1 MSDQGCRSGWPPR
14 RASRINPAERRI
26 LDKTL
31 VQNCRELAH
40 QVEIGRFRLASHVV
54 GLTSAALKQDL
65 FDRAA
70 MVMDMEPVAH
80 LKAIAI
86 DGERLALEDVQD
98 DERNQLLRVLVGA
111 VIVRAV

>member
-1 MSDQGCRSGWPPR
+1 MGDQGCRSAWPPR
-14 RASRINPAERRI
+14 RTSRIPPAEQRI
-26 LDKTL
+26 LGKAL
-31 VQNCRELAH
+31 VQKCRELAH

-54 GLTSAALKQDL
+54 RLTLAAVKQNL

-86 DGERLALEDVQD
+86 DGERLALEDMQD
-98 DERNQLLRVLVGA
+98 
-111 VIVRAV
+111 